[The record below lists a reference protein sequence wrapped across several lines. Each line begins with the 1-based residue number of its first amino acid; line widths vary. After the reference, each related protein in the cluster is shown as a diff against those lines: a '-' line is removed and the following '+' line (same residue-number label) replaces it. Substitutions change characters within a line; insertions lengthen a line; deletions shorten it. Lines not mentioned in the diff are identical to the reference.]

1 MVSNNKIYT
10 FLYGAFPSKYTM
22 KSRGLYFT
30 IQTANEPITV
40 HTEPERCNIEKYFI
54 TTLTDTEAFAF
65 WPDDP
70 LPDDA
75 IFFFSIGVL
84 GVLLLLKEKQIA
96 QIMFHFP
103 QVRIYLLISILF
115 MNQVTFLKLIFL
127 FSNFAGNH
135 ME

>member
-1 MVSNNKIYT
+1 
-10 FLYGAFPSKYTM
+10 M
-22 KSRGLYFT
+22 KSRGLYLT
-30 IQTANEPITV
+30 IQTANEPITA
-40 HTEPERCNIEKYFI
+40 HIEPERCSNENHFI

-75 IFFFSIGVL
+75 IFFLSIGVL

-115 MNQVTFLKLIFL
+115 L
-127 FSNFAGNH
+127 FSTFAGNNI
-135 ME
+135 E

>member
-1 MVSNNKIYT
+1 
-10 FLYGAFPSKYTM
+10 M

-40 HTEPERCNIEKYFI
+40 HIEPERCNNENYFI

-75 IFFFSIGVL
+75 TFFFSIGVL

-96 QIMFHFP
+96 QIMFHFQ
-103 QVRIYLLISILF
+103 QVRIYLLISILIF
-115 MNQVTFLKLIFL
+115 NQVTFL
-127 FSNFAGNH
+127 NFCRK
-135 ME
+135 